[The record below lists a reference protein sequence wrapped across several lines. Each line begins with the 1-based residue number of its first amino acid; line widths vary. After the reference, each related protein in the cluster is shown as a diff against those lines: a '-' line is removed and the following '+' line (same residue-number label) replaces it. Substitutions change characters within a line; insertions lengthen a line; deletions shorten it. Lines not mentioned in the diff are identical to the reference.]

1 LSEYSEQ
8 DNIIIEI
15 ALGDNGQAASILGGN
30 DQHLRLLE
38 RMLDLKFLARG
49 GNVRLEG
56 RKEEVEKAQ
65 RVLEYL
71 KTLAQGNV
79 AITTATVNYA
89 IVSVQQQ
96 GILRDDVI
104 KPPDLLR
111 MVETIYTTARGK
123 QIKPKTLGQSYY
135 LEKIRNNDLVFAIG
149 PAGTG
154 KTYLAVVMAINALKN
169 REVAKIVLARPAV
182 EAGEKLGFLPGDL
195 QDKVNP
201 YMRPIYDA
209 LDEILGQEKSQKF
222 TERNI
227 IEVVPLAYMRGR
239 TLDDAFIILDEAQN
253 TTPLQMKMFLTRMG
267 MGSKTVITGDITQI
281 DLPFGQIS
289 GLIEAERVLSGIKD
303 IAFCYLTQIDVVR
316 HPLVQKIIEAYEKKQ
331 KVIPASGG
339 DNEDKT

>member
-1 LSEYSEQ
+1 MSEISENS
-8 DNIIIEI
+8 NIVIDI
-15 ALGDNGQAASILGGN
+15 ALGDNGQAANILGGN
-30 DQHLRLLE
+30 DRHLRLLE
-38 RMLDLKFLARG
+38 QMLGAKFLARG

-56 RKEEVEKAQ
+56 SKVEVEEAQ

-89 IVSVQQQ
+89 ILSGQQQ
-96 GILRDDVI
+96 GVLRDDGL

-111 MVETIYTTARGK
+111 MVETIYTTAKGK

-135 LEKIRNNDLVFAIG
+135 LEKIKSNDLVFAIG

-281 DLPFGQIS
+281 DLPLGQIS

-316 HPLVQKIIEAYEKKQ
+316 HPLVQKIIEAYENK
-331 KVIPASGG
+331 PG
-339 DNEDKT
+339 